1 MGRYYSGE
9 ISGKFWFAVQSSN
22 DADYFGVTYET
33 VITYIVCNCYY
44 DNEEYCSACYSS
56 LEEHKEVIKEEEF
69 KEEECDKTYQISDNE
84 IYYEFTYDNIDSVKE
99 QIKVLE
105 FIVGKHMDSYKIMD
119 DENEITYNYK
129 VPENIEKNELEFIA
143 RLCLG
148 KQILYC
154 LEKNNSCTFYA
165 EL

>member
-1 MGRYYSGE
+1 MATVYKVEVE
-9 ISGKFWFAVQSSN
+9 IVSEWL
-22 DADYFGVTYET
+22 DLT
-33 VITYIVCNCYY
+33 
-44 DNEEYCSACYSS
+44 EERI
-56 LEEHKEVIKEEEF
+56 EEI
-69 KEEECDKTYQISDNE
+69 
-84 IYYEFTYDNIDSVKE
+84 VKE

-119 DENEITYNYK
+119 DENEITYDYK